1 MECAVKNELEQHL
14 SDIRT
19 IAARVDLSA
28 KEREAA
34 VRAEQFAIDLLKEHN
49 ASGHNG
55 KRCPFGTVI

>member
-28 KEREAA
+28 REQEAA
-34 VRAEQFAIDLLKEHN
+34 VRAEQFAIDLLNQHN
-49 ASGHNG
+49 ASGHDG